1 MYPGL
6 PRCQGRGPRSPLLE
20 CLPVRNRIRRY
31 QEYNRSR
38 MIKAVGFD
46 EKKAA
51 LLFKIIPFLLHANA
65 PDLPGYVDDP
75 ACPFG
80 IFGLKPLQLVD
91 VELFNRY
98 FPSSQALRQD
108 TPSIFSENPVIHSLK
123 TIGSIGT
130 IAQADRSDC
139 DFWLSIRQS
148 EIGSQGLALLERKC
162 QGIAEWCLKK
172 GVEVYFFPMDIDQTR
187 ENSFASAA
195 DEESAGSALKI
206 LLKDELFR
214 THILVAGKMLLWWLI
229 PPGLSEEG
237 YRAYVEKLVAAK
249 TINPRQFIDL
259 GYMSA
264 IPKAEIFG
272 ACLWQM
278 NKAYD
283 SPFKSVIKFAYL
295 DLLLQGTNQT
305 LPLFSDR
312 VKCLVSFPE
321 KMGQVSATPIDLGEV
336 DPYLLMAREIVA
348 FYQQEA
354 AEQKRAELIRECLFL
369 KTLEG
374 MASVRRKP
382 ARRQNL
388 TATIELMRHWQLL
401 PGDFEH
407 FSELRVWPFRELML
421 FGAKIHD
428 FLIDTYS
435 RLQADFSRYGTEQNL
450 TITQRDIAVLGRK
463 LFTFYEKKPNKIEY
477 IRSISREVVGQGNI
491 TIHITR
497 QDNEYTF
504 FAFQG
509 DLRRV
514 SLADQADHLIK
525 REKSLPGLITWLFIN
540 GILREKTSLHLTQNS
555 LPVDLTDI
563 QGLSEAMFKT
573 FPLVHFSHIPAKNL
587 VQAESIVRGLIVVNM
602 FKEPVQGSKTLR
614 SWLISHNS
622 YGEYFLEEFTTLI
635 QLKNAMRHLL
645 TRHFVSRWNNNLDF
659 FIPPQQEQVRI
670 KDMIFK

>member
-1 MYPGL
+1 MK
-6 PRCQGRGPRSPLLE
+6 
-20 CLPVRNRIRRY
+20 NRIHRY

-51 LLFKIIPFLLHANA
+51 LLFKVIPFLLHANA

-75 ACPFG
+75 SCPFG

-91 VELFNRY
+91 AELFKRH
-98 FPSSQALRQD
+98 FPASQALRQD
-108 TPSIFSENPVIHSLK
+108 ATSTFSTTPVIHSLK

-139 DFWLSIRQS
+139 DFWLSVRLS
-148 EIGSQGLALLERKC
+148 ELGKQGLDLLERKC
-162 QGIAEWCLKK
+162 RGIAEWCAKK
-172 GVEVYFFPMDIDQTR
+172 GVEVYFFPMDIEQTR
-187 ENSFASAA
+187 ENSFDSAA

-229 PPGLSEEG
+229 PPGLSADG
-237 YRAYVEKLVAAK
+237 YRAYVEKLIADK
-249 TINPRQFIDL
+249 IINPQQFIDL

-264 IPKAEIFG
+264 IPQAEIFG

-295 DLLLQGTNQT
+295 DLLLKGSNQT

-312 VKCLVSFPE
+312 VKCLVTFPE
-321 KMGQVSATPIDLGEV
+321 KMEQVTATPIEISAV

-348 FYQQEA
+348 LYQQEW

-374 MASVRRKP
+374 MASVRQKP
-382 ARRQNL
+382 ARFQNL

-401 PGDFEH
+401 PVDFEH
-407 FSELRVWPFRELML
+407 FSQLRSWPFKELMS

-435 RLQADFSRYGTEQNL
+435 RLQADFSHYGADRNL

-477 IRSISREVVGQGNI
+477 IRSISREVVGQADI
-491 TIHITR
+491 TIHIVQQETA
-497 QDNEYTF
+497 TSF

-509 DLRRV
+509 DLRH
-514 SLADQADHLIK
+514 AAMANQTDHLIK
-525 REKSLPGLITWLFIN
+525 REQSLPALLTWLFIN
-540 GILREKTSLHLTQNS
+540 GILHEKTNLHLTKNS

-563 QGLSEAMFKT
+563 QGLTEAMFKT

-587 VQAESIVRGLIVVNM
+587 VQAESIVRCLIVVNM
-602 FKEPVQGSKTLR
+602 YKEPVQGSKTLR

-622 YGEYFLEEFTTLI
+622 YGEYFIEEFTTLT
-635 QLKNAMRHLL
+635 QLKNSMRHLL

-670 KDMIFK
+670 KDMLFK

>member
-1 MYPGL
+1 
-6 PRCQGRGPRSPLLE
+6 
-20 CLPVRNRIRRY
+20 VKIRYQRY

-38 MIKAVGFD
+38 MMKAVGFD
-46 EKKAA
+46 QKKAT
-51 LLFKIIPFLLHANA
+51 LLFKIIPFLLHTNS

-91 VELFNRY
+91 AELFNRY
-98 FPSSQALRQD
+98 FPASQALRD
-108 TPSIFSENPVIHSLK
+108 DALSIFAEKPVIHSLK

-148 EIGSQGLALLERKC
+148 EIANHGLALLERKC

-187 ENSFASAA
+187 ENSFDTAA

-237 YRAYVEKLVAAK
+237 YRAYVKKLVADK
-249 TINPRQFIDL
+249 TINPERFIDL
-259 GYMSA
+259 GYMSS
-264 IPKAEIFG
+264 IPKSEIFG
-272 ACLWQM
+272 ASLWQM

-312 VKCLVSFPE
+312 VKCLVTFPE
-321 KMGQVSATPIDLGEV
+321 TMDQVAATPIDLSDV

-348 FYQQEA
+348 FYQQETV
-354 AEQKRAELIRECLFL
+354 EKKRAELIRECLFL

-374 MASVRRKP
+374 MASARRKP
-382 ARRQNL
+382 ARRL
-388 TATIELMRHWQLL
+388 HLAATIELMKHWQLL

-407 FSELRVWPFRELML
+407 FSELRSWPFRELML

-435 RLQADFSRYGTEQNL
+435 RLQADFSRYDTERSL

-477 IRSISREVVGQGNI
+477 IRSISREVIGQSDI
-491 TIHITR
+491 TIHIAQ
-497 QDNEYTF
+497 QDNDNF
-504 FAFQG
+504 FCAFQG
-509 DLRRV
+509 DLRHT
-514 SLADQADHLIK
+514 SLADKSDHLIK
-525 REKSLPGLITWLFIN
+525 REKSLPALITWLFIN
-540 GILREKTSLHLTQNS
+540 GIMHEKTSMHLTKNP

-563 QGLSEAMFKT
+563 QGLTEAMFKN

-587 VQAESIVRGLIVVNM
+587 VQPESIFRVLIVVNM
-602 FKEPVQGSKTLR
+602 YKEPVQSSKTMR
-614 SWLISHNS
+614 SWLISYNS
-622 YGEYFLEEFTTLI
+622 YGEYFVEEFATLI
-635 QLKNAMRHLL
+635 QLKNSMRFLL

-659 FIPPQQEQVRI
+659 FIPPQREQVRI
-670 KDMIFK
+670 KDMLFK